1 MRIFVR
7 NSKRKIMA
15 VNFYLDKRTDK
26 NGDAPIR
33 VSIMISGARLLTSV
47 GYSINP
53 AKWDSSK
60 QKIKQGASNGRG
72 ITYSVINSHLNGI
85 EQQCIDFENKCLNEK
100 LEVTAEIIKDN
111 INTKNKPRENDP
123 LKAEERTFLDFF
135 DLFLKEVGTANTW
148 TIGTYEKFA
157 VIRNHLTHF
166 SSQLTFDLFDEKGLT
181 DFISYL
187 RNEKKM
193 RNSTIGKQLGFLK
206 WFLRW
211 TTNKG
216 YNTNTAFLSYKPKL
230 KNAENRV
237 IFLTWD
243 ELMHIKDFAI
253 PDSKKYLDRVRDVF
267 CFCCFTSLRY
277 SDVSNLKT
285 SDIKNGAIH
294 ITTIKTADT
303 ITIELNDHSRAILNK
318 YAGVPFADN
327 KALPVISNQKMNDY
341 IKELGKLCNIDEPQT
356 VTYYVGN
363 KRVDEVYPKY
373 ELMGTHTGRRT
384 FICNAIIMG
393 IPPQVVMKWTGHS
406 DYKAMKPY
414 IDIADHAKKEAM
426 NVFNTK

>member
-1 MRIFVR
+1 
-7 NSKRKIMA
+7 MA

-33 VSIMISGARLLTSV
+33 VSIMISGERLLTSV

-60 QKIKQGASNGRG
+60 QKVKQGASNGRG
-72 ITYSVINSHLNGI
+72 ITYSVINSHLTTI

-100 LEVTAEIIKDN
+100 TEVTTDLIKQS
-111 INTKNKPRENDP
+111 INTKNKPRENDS
-123 LKAEERTFLDFF
+123 AITEEQTFLNIF
-135 DLFLKEVGTANTW
+135 DRFTKEVGTANTW
-148 TIGTYEKFA
+148 TIGTCEKFSA
-157 VIRNHLTHF
+157 IRNHLTAF

-181 DFISYL
+181 GFISYL
-187 RNEKKM
+187 RNEKNM

-211 TTNKG
+211 ATNKG
-216 YNTNTAFLSYKPKL
+216 YNTNTAFLSYRPKL
-230 KNAENRV
+230 KTAENRV

-243 ELMHIKDFAI
+243 ELMKVYNLPI
-253 PDSKKYLDRVRDVF
+253 PESKKYLDRVRDVF

-277 SDVSNLKT
+277 SDVYNLKV
-285 SDIKNGAIH
+285 SDIKNGAIL

-303 ITIELNDHSRAILNK
+303 ITIELNKYAKAILDK

-341 IKELGKLCNIDEPQT
+341 IKELGKLCDIDEPQT
-356 VTYYVGN
+356 TTYYFGN
-363 KRVDEVYPKY
+363 KRVDEVFPKY

-384 FICNAIIMG
+384 FICNAIMMG

-414 IDIADHAKKEAM
+414 IDIADQAKAEAM